1 MESLRLNCRA
11 SERGIRRS
19 EILFLL
25 GTQNFLFVPRSWQE
39 EKHLSRY
46 HKLLTKKIVKH
57 VQAHIKKS
65 LICSLCRVKAFEEK
79 LNGYNKEVESFRK
92 KEASLNFT
100 IKLILNTL
108 NYYKFIF

>member
-1 MESLRLNCRA
+1 MDSECFLSSTLVTGRKNIFLDITNC
-11 SERGIRRS
+11 S
-19 EILFLL
+19 
-25 GTQNFLFVPRSWQE
+25 Q
-39 EKHLSRY
+39 
-46 HKLLTKKIVKH
+46 KKIVKH
-57 VQAHIKKS
+57 VQAHIKKF

-100 IKLILNTL
+100 IKLILNIL

>member
-1 MESLRLNCRA
+1 MDPEFFLSPTLVT
-11 SERGIRRS
+11 RRKTS
-19 EILFLL
+19 FSIS
-25 GTQNFLFVPRSWQE
+25 QIA
-39 EKHLSRY
+39 
-46 HKLLTKKIVKH
+46 HKKKIVKH

>member
-1 MESLRLNCRA
+1 MD
-11 SERGIRRS
+11 SEFFLSPTLVTRRKTS
-19 EILFLL
+19 FSIS
-25 GTQNFLFVPRSWQE
+25 QIA
-39 EKHLSRY
+39 
-46 HKLLTKKIVKH
+46 HKKKIVKH